1 MFGIDFIRMKEIV
14 KLDVRSIL
22 SEARGKKKNGDKG
35 CNPITGIIE
44 KCSFL
49 EDTRLQK
56 RRYYRGSCKWEAC
69 NSKEMSDFGHKIIT
83 WKLPCESG
91 EKGKG
96 YQ

>member
-49 EDTRLQK
+49 EDTRL
-56 RRYYRGSCKWEAC
+56 
-69 NSKEMSDFGHKIIT
+69 
-83 WKLPCESG
+83 
-91 EKGKG
+91 
-96 YQ
+96 